1 MEESMDTAVDVAQ
14 RIHDFINEEVL
25 FDDTSV
31 SLTDETPLLNGILDS
46 LALTQLV
53 SFIEEEFAIELDDS
67 EISRNNFT
75 SVTRIQQLVLNRAAG

>member
-1 MEESMDTAVDVAQ
+1 MNTAVDVAQ

-25 FDDTSV
+25 FDDASV

-75 SVTRIQQLVLNRAAG
+75 TVSRIQHLVLNRAAG